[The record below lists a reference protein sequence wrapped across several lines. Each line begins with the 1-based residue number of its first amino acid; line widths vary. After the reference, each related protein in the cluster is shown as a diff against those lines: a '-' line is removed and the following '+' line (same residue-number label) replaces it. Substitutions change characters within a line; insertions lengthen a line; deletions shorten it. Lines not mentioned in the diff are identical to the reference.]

1 MQHFKGPFSLE
12 VGIDGKLQMPV
23 LVTHGGA
30 ADVGTQLKENLSHWV
45 RASLKVCGLYLCM
58 FLLKNHLGEFEGILI
73 LTNILAVFIFLNE
86 KNDNNNIYGN
96 RNIPPCKPLYSL
108 G

>member
-30 ADVGTQLKENLSHWV
+30 ADVGTQLKEK
-45 RASLKVCGLYLCM
+45 SLT
-58 FLLKNHLGEFEGILI
+58 LGEGFTESLW
-73 LTNILAVFIFLNE
+73 TSSVYVFAQ
-86 KNDNNNIYGN
+86 KSSG
-96 RNIPPCKPLYSL
+96 
-108 G
+108 